1 MLINMPVERT
11 YFIFIS
17 GWAGIIGS
25 HIKKKKKKKELM
37 SHPWFLDRVDD
48 YYDSTYCDF
57 YAKINI
63 LKDEGENNV
72 STNN

>member
-1 MLINMPVERT
+1 MGGYNWES
-11 YFIFIS
+11 YQ
-17 GWAGIIGS
+17 
-25 HIKKKKKKKELM
+25 KKKELM

>member
-1 MLINMPVERT
+1 
-11 YFIFIS
+11 
-17 GWAGIIGS
+17 
-25 HIKKKKKKKELM
+25 M